1 MRLFHR
7 LFFFAL
13 CLLLNLI
20 FSSYAG
26 ASDAPIVFLDEMV
39 DQLSHSQGWG
49 KLGINKAAWM
59 NEAEAM
65 PLRIEN
71 TVFERGMGC
80 HASGEIRIPLQ
91 GQYASFSAEI
101 GVQWQ
106 GGHKG
111 SVVFE
116 IWLDDEKVF
125 TSPAMNDSDAPVPVQ
140 LPLGDAQELRLLALD
155 GGDGI
160 SCDMANWA
168 QACLTRDFR
177 IPTISPVLY
186 QFGQTKP
193 EPLPEMEGSFAL
205 AGYDDSAQ
213 AAFCLPLGRASFYVA
228 PAQDLELS
236 FDLKGLAEPF
246 SIEAVLTGLGGGT
259 GIATLALDSGALE
272 RRPFISEPI
281 KFSVA
286 GEGDRDSDR
295 VTLKIQTN
303 QAALVGLHSLDF
315 ICEGTRTHFP
325 YYPKQRQRAGQD
337 APSAITL
344 QPLLEKEL
352 IEWDWRMQDGIHSG
366 AVRSHYRGAVE
377 KALHEKKAHHFLE
390 PADQA
395 AFQEDYATLAALEL
409 DDMAPQWEVLWR
421 ELRTKKRDFFLR
433 DLREEKTPLLF
444 VKQAPGAFSHQLTQ
458 YYGRYARP
466 GGGIFI
472 LEEPGKSMKTRAVT
486 EEQFP
491 QGSFMHPELSADAQH
506 VLISF
511 CETEKGPS
519 DSFKGNTGHFYNI
532 HEVFVDGAESR
543 RLTKGNFDDFSP
555 KWLPNGEIIFISTRR
570 GGWHRCG
577 TPGCEVYTLA
587 SMKADGQ
594 NLRVLSFHETQEWD
608 PSVLNDGRVVYT
620 RWDYVDRHAVHY
632 QQLWVTRP
640 DGTNPAIFYG
650 NNTLNPVGVW
660 EARSI
665 PGSDKI
671 MATAAPHHGMTA
683 GSIILVDTSQGMDDL
698 EPLTRLTEE
707 VPFPESEALLLPHW
721 RTEVTPE
728 ARPASDEMERWP
740 GQCYRSPWPFSEER
754 FLAAYSY
761 DPLIGEPDAN
771 MANIFGIYL
780 VDASGHREL
789 LYRDLNIAS
798 LWPMPLKKRELPPV
812 LPSTLVPD
820 APREGSFYLQNVYE
834 SDPALPPDEKITHL
848 RLVQVLPKS
857 TPGANDPMVG
867 AANASPGRQVLG
879 TVPVE
884 EDGSAYFKAPSGV
897 AIAFQALNESG
908 QAVQVMRSLTY
919 LQPGENVSC
928 VGCHEP
934 RSNTPPSIP
943 VRSHA
948 LRRLPSEI
956 LPGPDGSKPLSYPLL
971 VQPVLDKHC
980 LSCHGADST
989 ESSLKLTGTPE
1000 GRYTQS
1006 YNALIPHVAFSYWG
1020 RGTFP
1025 GGNSEPETQPGFFG
1039 ARGSHLTKLL
1049 EEGHYDVELDGEDWD
1064 RLINWMDA
1072 NALFYGT
1079 FNKKDQAKQQLAER
1093 IKGPELE

>member
-1 MRLFHR
+1 MSLSHR
-7 LFFFAL
+7 LFCITL
-13 CLLLNLI
+13 SLL
-20 FSSYAG
+20 FSLGVVSTAQ
-26 ASDAPIVFLDEMV
+26 ASPPSTVFLDEMTE
-39 DQLSHSQGWG
+39 QLSHSQGWG
-49 KLGINKAAWM
+49 RLGINKAAWVD
-59 NEAEAM
+59 EGQAM
-65 PLRIEN
+65 PLRISNE
-71 TVFERGMGC
+71 VFDRGIGT
-80 HASGEIRIPLQ
+80 HAPGEIRIPLA
-91 GQYASFSAEI
+91 GQYSFFSAKT

-116 IWLDDEKVF
+116 VWLDDNKVY
-125 TSPAMNDSDAPVPVQ
+125 TGRPMSDHDAPVPVQ
-140 LPLGDAQELRLLALD
+140 IALGDARELRLVALD

-168 QACLTRDFR
+168 EACLTRDPR
-177 IPTISPVLY
+177 IPAIRPVLY
-186 QFGQTKP
+186 AFGQKAP
-193 EPLPEMEGSFAL
+193 EALPEMEGSFAL
-205 AGYDDSAQ
+205 AGYDGSAQ

-228 PAQDLELS
+228 PGQDLELS
-236 FDLKGLAEPF
+236 FELSGLTQPF
-246 SIEAVLTGLGGGT
+246 NIECVLTGIGEST
-259 GIATLALDSGALE
+259 GIATLSLDSGVQQ
-272 RRPFISEPI
+272 RMPFTSEAVM
-281 KFSVA
+281 FSVTGA
-286 GEGDRDSDR
+286 GKSDTEQVR
-295 VTLKIQTN
+295 LKIQTN
-303 QAALVGLHSLDF
+303 QASLVGLHSLDF
-315 ICEGTRTHFP
+315 ICEGRRTHVP
-325 YYPKQRQRAGQD
+325 YYPTQRQRAGQD
-337 APSAITL
+337 APPAIVM
-344 QPLLEKEL
+344 QPLLEAEI
-352 IEWDWRMQDGIHSG
+352 IEWDWRMQDGIHAG
-366 AVRSHYRGAVE
+366 AVQSHYREAVE
-377 KALHEKKAHHFLE
+377 KALNRDAAHLFLE
-390 PADQA
+390 P
-395 AFQEDYATLAALEL
+395 EDLEL
-409 DDMAPQWEVLWR
+409 FQTQYAYLVEEGLDNMAPEWEELWR
-421 ELRTKKRDFFLR
+421 YLRQWQREFFLK
-433 DLREEKTPLLF
+433 DLTEDNMPLLF

-472 LEEPGKSMKTRAVT
+472 LEEPGKSMKLRAVT
-486 EEQFP
+486 EDLFP
-491 QGSFMHPELSADAQH
+491 QGSFMHPELSADGKH

-511 CETEKGPS
+511 CGTEEGPD
-519 DSFKGNTGHFYNI
+519 DSFKGNTGYFYNI
-532 HEVFVDGAESR
+532 YDVSVDGAESR

-555 KWLPNGEIIFISTRR
+555 KWLPDGDIIFISTRR

-594 NLRVLSFHETQEWD
+594 DLRVLSFHETQEWD
-608 PSVLNDGRVVYT
+608 PSVLNDGRIIYT

-650 NNTLNPVGVW
+650 NNTLNPVGLW

-665 PGSDKI
+665 PGSDKVI
-671 MATAAPHHGMTA
+671 ATAAPHHGMTA
-683 GSIILVDTSQGMDDL
+683 GSIVLVDTSVGMDDL

-721 RTEVTPE
+721 RTEVLPE
-728 ARPASDEMERWP
+728 ARPTTAEMERWP

-798 LWPMPLKKRELPPV
+798 LWPLPVKEREQPPV
-812 LPSTLVPD
+812 LPSALDPD

-834 SDPALPPDEKITHL
+834 SDPTLPPDEKITHL

-857 TPGANDPMVG
+857 TSGANDPMVG

-884 EDGSAYFKAPSGV
+884 EDGSAFFKAPSGV

-928 VGCHEP
+928 VGCHET
-934 RSNTPPSIP
+934 RSNTPPPIP

-948 LRRLPSEI
+948 LQRLPSEI

-980 LSCHGADST
+980 LSCHGEEST
-989 ESSLKLTGTPE
+989 ESSVKLTGTPE
-1000 GRYTQS
+1000 GHYTQS

-1025 GGNSEPETQPGFFG
+1025 EGNCEPETQPGFFG
-1039 ARGSHLTKLL
+1039 AWGSKLTKML
-1049 EEGHYDVELDGEDWD
+1049 EEGHHGVELDQEDWD

-1093 IKGPELE
+1093 IAGPELE